1 MGSRRKHLDPVDRQL
16 QNCVLHIITLLL
28 NCKSD
33 FFNYRGNEIHL
44 FVCLTV

>member
-28 NCKSD
+28 NCKSV
-33 FFNYRGNEIHL
+33 FLTIGGME
-44 FVCLTV
+44 FVCLSV